1 MSSHSLHAD
10 NRTEALRRH
19 AEKQGEET
27 VKLKLEYCTK
37 GEKSG
42 DRLGFQYGT
51 SSVFKQS
58 DIPLRLFGY
67 DPQLHYVTS

>member
-42 DRLGFQYGT
+42 DRLGFQVLY
-51 SSVFKQS
+51 SSRAIYRS
-58 DIPLRLFGY
+58 DYLAKTPNFTMLL
-67 DPQLHYVTS
+67 LK